1 MWGYQINGIW
11 QDVYLLAL
19 PKIHLEDVYVK
30 PLVSKNTLEIEIT
43 LQNRTEKKTD
53 VQLQGNI
60 REWVNCAGTDVNSA
74 PVPNWTL
81 GNEALKVAPT
91 KVSLPAKASQKVT
104 LQVPVGKDILKYWTP
119 EHQSNTYARLNS
131 KGPTGV
137 NSPARYI
144 DRSFIRLENI
154 SIGYTFPK
162 SIVSR
167 WGLSNLKVYGT
178 IRNAALWTM
187 SHWKLNDIETGGLA
201 PRTYSLGIN
210 VTL

>member
-1 MWGYQINGIW
+1 MK
-11 QDVYLLAL
+11 DTSYLNQVNA
-19 PKIHLEDVYVK
+19 
-30 PLVSKNTLEIEIT
+30 SEIDYGLNQSIKE
-43 LQNRTEKKTD
+43 
-53 VQLQGNI
+53 
-60 REWVNCAGTDVNSA
+60 
-74 PVPNWTL
+74 
-81 GNEALKVAPT
+81 
-91 KVSLPAKASQKVT
+91 
-104 LQVPVGKDILKYWTP
+104 YWTP

-201 PRTYSLGIN
+201 PRTYS
-210 VTL
+210 